1 MKMSPFKH
9 IKLTQFFALIVTL
22 IIIGCGSEDKG
33 TEKQKV
39 PATEPAT
46 EPATK
51 AQNGSTETAYVEKSG
66 EARVIPLA
74 FKEYQEWGEF
84 VYNDQLLEMYQK
96 QMKELGDAGNAE
108 KIAELSSRI
117 LKAQTV
123 KDSAFKAMSK
133 QLSEK

>member
-51 AQNGSTETAYVEKSG
+51 AQNGSAETAYVEKSG

>member
-1 MKMSPFKH
+1 MSPFKH

-51 AQNGSTETAYVEKSG
+51 AQNGSAETAYVEKSG

>member
-1 MKMSPFKH
+1 
-9 IKLTQFFALIVTL
+9 
-22 IIIGCGSEDKG
+22 
-33 TEKQKV
+33 
-39 PATEPAT
+39 
-46 EPATK
+46 
-51 AQNGSTETAYVEKSG
+51 
-66 EARVIPLA
+66 
-74 FKEYQEWGEF
+74 
-84 VYNDQLLEMYQK
+84 MYQK